1 MNQSFGNETHID
13 KFRLIV
19 NNLIP
24 QPVNKLSEL
33 NNKRVNTEV
42 AAHPYCVAIIK
53 ITSSCSKIFFKIG
66 VLKIL
71 QYSEESSCVGVSF
84 S

>member
-1 MNQSFGNETHID
+1 M
-13 KFRLIV
+13 V

-33 NNKRVNTEV
+33 NNKRVNTEA
-42 AAHPYCVAIIK
+42 AAHPYSVAIIK
-53 ITSSCSKIFFKIG
+53 ITSSCEKIFVKIG

-71 QYSEESSCVGVSF
+71 QYSEENSCVGVSF
-84 S
+84 HKIAGL